1 MTRDYCSAGV
11 AFCSAVPRFG
21 CFPLPSQHA
30 QSSHGHPWGGAG
42 ACSPLPAPARGSPR
56 VLPPRSL
63 PRGRTEMQGKI
74 QPLMKFWNSISL
86 KAIYFTDSQVLLSAF
101 SERVLNPSHC
111 TRPNW
116 SRTKGVG
123 EHPPCT
129 DSLVLLPN
137 PQQQRRVL
145 PPWPDPHRHVHKRP
159 EGSKLKRSACR

>member
-1 MTRDYCSAGV
+1 MPELHFAQQSPGLDASLSLLSTHRAATAIPGEGLVPAAPCQLLPGV
-11 AFCSAVPRFG
+11 AHRF
-21 CFPLPSQHA
+21 LPHA
-30 QSSHGHPWGGAG
+30 PCHVDAQR
-42 ACSPLPAPARGSPR
+42 C
-56 VLPPRSL
+56 
-63 PRGRTEMQGKI
+63 RTKI

-101 SERVLNPSHC
+101 SERVLNPHC
-111 TRPNW
+111 TRPNC